1 MHLSEK
7 VVAREES
14 FFSIDT
20 RQAGWGD
27 LNVKVQCSH
36 NGCLV
41 PIKVDERGNGTYNLS
56 FVPDFPGKYLV
67 SVTFNQQPVPASPFT
82 IYAVDGSVDGTSV
95 YPEMHYEGEAGN
107 GNDELAGINKQSY
120 PFKYDVVP
128 AKPDKTVFNIETLDN
143 FKVNQPTFFDIQHN
157 DVSFDKNDLSV
168 SIVDHQNQAIS
179 HQIVA
184 ETMHLLRVHFSVSVI
199 GNYHFKV
206 FLRDASLIHSFTAKA
221 YDISKILI
229 SDMPK
234 RVALGQKCCF
244 QGIAFIFLLLLMN
257 ANVLLVL

>member
-1 MHLSEK
+1 M
-7 VVAREES
+7 
-14 FFSIDT
+14 
-20 RQAGWGD
+20 
-27 LNVKVQCSH
+27 NVKVECSH

-67 SVTFNQQPVPASPFT
+67 SVTFNQQPVPASPFK
-82 IYAVDGSVDGTSV
+82 IYAVDGNVEGISV
-95 YPEMHYEGEAGN
+95 YPAMQYESEAGN
-107 GNDELAGINKQSY
+107 GTDEFAVANKQSF

-143 FKVNQPTFFDIQHN
+143 FKVNQTTFFDIQHN
-157 DVSFDKNDLSV
+157 DATFDKDDLSV

-179 HQIVA
+179 HRIVA
-184 ETMHLLRVHFSVSVI
+184 ETMHLLRVHFSVSAI

-206 FLRDASLIHSFTAKA
+206 FLRNTSLIHSFTAKA

-234 RVALGQKCCF
+234 RIALGQKCCF
-244 QGIAFIFLLLLMN
+244 QGISKFSFTLLFGN
-257 ANVLLVL
+257 AYVHFVL